1 MSLTSYRA
9 APPRDKLN
17 ATGWAARAQYVA
29 IGKPNGKGDLSFF
42 CHGAPPSISH
52 SHPMSAEPELNPH
65 QPLGPSLIAIAR
77 AMLAQA
83 AHETQAEADAIVVH
97 GVRTAMKRWRAYL
110 RLLEPFLDADALR
123 LRIEARDLA
132 RGLAGARDAQSALDA
147 LADLGEDYAPFS
159 EKSLATVN
167 ERINAMRTSAET
179 ATLTD
184 GTRERLAKTFA
195 LTLDNVDR
203 WSLDHVK
210 FADLAE
216 SLTAGYRRAQE
227 AVPADWT
234 SAETEALHALR
245 QRVIIHRYQMELV
258 TPLWPRLARVW
269 TQEAQRL
276 RDRLG
281 RHHDLAMLANLAAPH
296 QPLAR
301 WRSRL
306 APAIASRQADHIEA
320 AMRQAGRLFAERP
333 KAFCRRM
340 EALWAASG
348 A

>member
-1 MSLTSYRA
+1 
-9 APPRDKLN
+9 
-17 ATGWAARAQYVA
+17 
-29 IGKPNGKGDLSFF
+29 
-42 CHGAPPSISH
+42 
-52 SHPMSAEPELNPH
+52 MSAEPELNPH

-245 QRVIIHRYQMELV
+245 QRVIIHRYQMELA

>member
-1 MSLTSYRA
+1 ML
-9 APPRDKLN
+9 
-17 ATGWAARAQYVA
+17 Q
-29 IGKPNGKGDLSFF
+29 
-42 CHGAPPSISH
+42 
-52 SHPMSAEPELNPH
+52 PMGAEPELDPH
-65 QPLGPSLIAIAR
+65 QPIGPSLVAIAR

-83 AHETQAEADAIVVH
+83 AHETQAEQDAVVVH

-110 RLLEPFLDADALR
+110 RLLEPFLDATEGQR
-123 LRIEARDLA
+123 LRVEARDLA
-132 RGLAGARDAQSALDA
+132 RGLAVARDAQSALDA
-147 LADLGEDYAPFS
+147 LADLGEEYAPFS

-167 ERINAMRTSAET
+167 ERINAMRTSAES
-179 ATLTD
+179 ATLTE
-184 GTRERLAKTFA
+184 GTREKLAAAFA
-195 LTLDNVDR
+195 LTLDSIDR
-203 WSLDHVK
+203 WALDHIK
-210 FADLAE
+210 FADIAE
-216 SLTAGYRRAQE
+216 SLTENYRRAQE
-227 AVPADWT
+227 AVPHDWT
-234 SAETEALHALR
+234 SAEIEALHRLR

-281 RHHDLAMLANLAAPH
+281 RHHDLANLANLSAPH

-306 APAIASRQADHIEA
+306 APAIAARQADHIEA
-320 AMRQAGRLFAERP
+320 AMRQAGRLFAEKP
-333 KAFCRRM
+333 KAFCRRL